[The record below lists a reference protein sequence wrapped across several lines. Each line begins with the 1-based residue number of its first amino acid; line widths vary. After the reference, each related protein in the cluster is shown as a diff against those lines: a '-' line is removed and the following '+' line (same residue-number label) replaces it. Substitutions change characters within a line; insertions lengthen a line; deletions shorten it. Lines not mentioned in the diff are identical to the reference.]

1 MSNNKNIAIGSAVDV
16 IIKVISDRMVN
27 NKRYEAGEPYTIL
40 KNVGVNF
47 NYGGVTQSIESQN
60 GNLID
65 YLKQYPDSI
74 TIQNVSLT
82 QKIMDL
88 LFFEGNDA
96 QKTEQIIINSS
107 SCFLP
112 QNSSKIYVYK
122 DNDRI
127 TDFTYNEASGQLV
140 LNSYDSASEYICF
153 YNAGSYNYYTLET
166 KNNAYF
172 ELDIQGK
179 GNLEEQTS
187 DFYICLPACALL
199 PSNRFILQPN
209 SSNKISMFFNVINY
223 DNGKLIVE

>member
-16 IIKVISDRMVN
+16 IIKVVSDRMIN
-27 NKRYEAGEPYTIL
+27 NKKYEAGEPYTIL
-40 KNVGVNF
+40 RNVGVNF
-47 NYGGVTQSIESQN
+47 NYGGVTKSVENQN

-74 TIQNVSLT
+74 TIQNISLT

-88 LFFEGNDA
+88 LFLEGNGA
-96 QKTEQIIINSS
+96 QKTEQVVIKASTY
-107 SCFLP
+107 FLP
-112 QNSSKIYVYK
+112 KKASNVYLYK
-122 DNDRI
+122 NNDRI
-127 TDFTYNEASGQLV
+127 TDFSYDEDDGKLT
-140 LNSYDSASEYICF
+140 LNFYDSAAEYICF
-153 YNAGSYNYYTLET
+153 YNIGNYNYYTLET

-199 PSNRFILQPN
+199 TEQSFY
-209 SSNKISMFFNVINY
+209 FAA
-223 DNGKLIVE
+223 

>member
-16 IIKVISDRMVN
+16 IIKVVSDRTIN
-27 NKRYEAGEPYTIL
+27 NKKYEAGEPYTIL
-40 KNVGVNF
+40 RNVGVNF
-47 NYGGVTQSIESQN
+47 NYGGVTKSVGNQN

-65 YLKQYPDSI
+65 YLKQYPDSVM
-74 TIQNVSLT
+74 IQNISLT

-88 LFFEGNDA
+88 LFLEGNGA
-96 QKTEQIIINSS
+96 QKTEQRLIDSS

-122 DNDRI
+122 DNNRI
-127 TDFTYNEASGQLV
+127 TDFTYDKASGQLV
-140 LNSYDSASEYICF
+140 LNSYDSASEYVCF
-153 YNAGSYNYYTLET
+153 YNTGSYNYYTLET

-209 SSNKISMFFNVINY
+209 SSNKISMFFDVINY
-223 DNGKLIVE
+223 NNGKLIIE